1 MFDELHF
8 SGWKAAATGREKER
22 CRGAR
27 EAYARKKSCV
37 FKQLSVP
44 PTAR

>member
-1 MFDELHF
+1 MFDDLHF
-8 SGWKAAATGREKER
+8 SGWKAAATGREKSVAGGR
-22 CRGAR
+22 AG
-27 EAYARKKSCV
+27 AYARKKSCV